1 MRFSE
6 PRFTVNTM
14 WNEGVNFSLHYQLPV
29 DSIVLIVVWYDK
41 SLPHACV
48 SCSQMMINYSL
59 FFASCDPW
67 SYTLKKPNNHQFSN
81 SFKRHNRNIKQK
93 AQEPHRSPEQQLLYL
108 WSYKHYLHY
117 QNQNILKMS
126 YSRSYTESNNNTD
139 EFYEYIFTRP
149 LFWFYYLWE
158 YFPLFLYLKKF
169 PLCGPTVLQEIMVW
183 QDLIFTACVLTQV
196 SAF

>member
-1 MRFSE
+1 MR
-6 PRFTVNTM
+6 
-14 WNEGVNFSLHYQLPV
+14 
-29 DSIVLIVVWYDK
+29 VLISHYIISFLLIQLYLLSYDMTNLCLTHVFHVHK
-41 SLPHACV
+41 WWLIIVFFLLLVTRDHIPLKN
-48 SCSQMMINYSL
+48 QIIINSPTL
-59 FFASCDPW
+59 FNDI
-67 SYTLKKPNNHQFSN
+67 TE
-81 SFKRHNRNIKQK
+81 NIKQK